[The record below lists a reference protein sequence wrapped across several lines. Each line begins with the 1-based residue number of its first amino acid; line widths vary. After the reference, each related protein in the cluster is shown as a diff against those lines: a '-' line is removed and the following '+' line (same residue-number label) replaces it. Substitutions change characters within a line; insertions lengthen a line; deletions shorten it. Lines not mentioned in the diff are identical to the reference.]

1 MKHFHIN
8 FAALLL
14 ISATAL
20 KMRKKSIFLFL
31 IALMS
36 ISVSAMETLQVRLG
50 KDACAL
56 GDTLSYSL
64 ALTSNEPVS
73 SRIVYVEW
81 LTPEGFVVDRQVR
94 RLENGKVEGSV
105 PVLAKNYSG
114 LYEFRAYTRYMLR
127 GGHYFSKVVPV
138 YELKDGQKCIKQR
151 MLRGEYRTDGRE
163 FSFDPRFRVKPEHDI
178 TIRGML
184 YNPKKPRDMYG
195 NVDVTLS
202 TDGYSGTV
210 KTDSTGQFEF
220 HLGDKKGTFD
230 ATFVYPNGQKDMPS
244 IVLDNTFA
252 PGVRKYTA
260 DEVKLLDG
268 YTILKPKEFLNE
280 NNPGKVYSTKQI
292 LSDLM
297 DMSGGGRYFY
307 FNSLQQKTDLDYS
320 AWNPLFLAIFEEWKF
335 APEPIRYAL
344 ANKPMNSL
352 NLLTD
357 KLDVFDDGARGAM
370 DDYEYLIITTDKS
383 VCKRLNYGDYPPQT
397 RHLNRRELDN
407 GDMLTVT
414 GANHFS
420 GSGPTSVVVVY
431 VPYAKTTPLSE
442 RKKNKVPNIRYAVIQ
457 GLTE

>member
-1 MKHFHIN
+1 MAIP
-8 FAALLL
+8 
-14 ISATAL
+14 
-20 KMRKKSIFLFL
+20 
-31 IALMS
+31 
-36 ISVSAMETLQVRLG
+36 VSGEETLQVRLG
-50 KDACAL
+50 KDACVL

-94 RLENGKVEGSV
+94 RLEKGKVEGSV

-127 GGHYFSKVVPV
+127 GGNYFSKVVPV
-138 YELKDGQKCIKQR
+138 YELKDGKKCIKKR
-151 MLRGEYRTDGRE
+151 MLRGEYRTDERK
-163 FSFDPRFRVKPEHDI
+163 FSFAPRFRVKPEQDI

-202 TDGYSGTV
+202 TDGYSGMV

-252 PGVRKYTA
+252 PNVRKYTA

-292 LSDLM
+292 MSDLM
-297 DMSGGGRYFY
+297 DMSGGGSYFY
-307 FNSLQQKTDLDYS
+307 FGPRKYEGNVGYS
-320 AWNPLFLAIFEEWKF
+320 EWDPLFLAMDEEWRE
-335 APEPIRYAL
+335 APEPTRFAL
-344 ANKPMNSL
+344 ANKPIGSL
-352 NLLTD
+352 NLSTD
-357 KLDVFDDGARGAM
+357 TLNVFDDGSRVAM
-370 DDYEYLIITTDKS
+370 DDYEYLIITTDTA
-383 VCKRLNYGDYPPQT
+383 VCNRLSYGKYPP
-397 RHLNRRELDN
+397 RMRSLNRKQLDN
-407 GDMLTVT
+407 GDMLINT
-414 GANHFS
+414 GLNHVS
-420 GSGPTSVVVVY
+420 GSGPASIVVVY

>member
-1 MKHFHIN
+1 
-8 FAALLL
+8 
-14 ISATAL
+14 
-20 KMRKKSIFLFL
+20 MRKSILLFL

-36 ISVSAMETLQVRLG
+36 IPVSGEEILQVRLG

-94 RLENGKVEGSV
+94 RLENGKVEGMV

-127 GGHYFSKVVPV
+127 GSNYFSKVIPV
-138 YELKDGQKCIKQR
+138 YELMDGKKCIKKR
-151 MLRGEYRTDGRE
+151 MLRGEYRTDERQ
-163 FSFDPRFRVKPEHDI
+163 FSFDPHIRVKPEQDV
-178 TIRGML
+178 TIRGIL

-202 TDGYSGTV
+202 ADGYSGTV
-210 KTDSTGQFEF
+210 TTDSTGQFEF

-230 ATFVYPNGQKDMPS
+230 ATIVYPNGQKDMPS

-252 PGVRKYTA
+252 PDARKYTA
-260 DEVKLLDG
+260 DELKLQDN
-268 YTILKPKEFLNE
+268 YTILKPKRFLNE
-280 NNPGKVYSTKQI
+280 NNPGKTYSTKQI
-292 LSDLM
+292 MSDLM
-297 DMSGGGRYFY
+297 DLSGGGSYFY
-307 FNSLQQKTDLDYS
+307 YKLQRHGANIGYS
-320 AWNPLFLAIFEEWKF
+320 ESDPLFIAMDEEWRQ
-335 APEPIRYAL
+335 APEPIRFAV
-344 ANKPMNSL
+344 ANKPMSSL

-357 KLDVFDDGARGAM
+357 TLNVFDDGPRVTI
-370 DDYEYLIITTDKS
+370 DDYEYLIITTDPA
-383 VCKRLNYGDYPPQT
+383 VCNRLTYGKYPPWM
-397 RHLNRRELDN
+397 RNLNRKNLDN
-407 GDMLTVT
+407 GDKLIVT
-414 GANHFS
+414 GLNHVS
-420 GSGPTSVVVVY
+420 GSGPASTIIVY

>member
-1 MKHFHIN
+1 
-8 FAALLL
+8 
-14 ISATAL
+14 
-20 KMRKKSIFLFL
+20 MRKVLLFFLYLLSI
-31 IALMS
+31 
-36 ISVSAMETLQVRLG
+36 ISSSGEETLQVRLG

-81 LTPEGFVVDRQVR
+81 LTPEGFIVDRQVR
-94 RLENGKVEGSV
+94 RLENGKVEGLV

-127 GGHYFSKVVPV
+127 GGNYFSKVIPV
-138 YELKDGQKCIKQR
+138 YELKDGKKCIKKR

-163 FSFDPRFRVKPEHDI
+163 FCFDPHIRVKPEQDV
-178 TIRGML
+178 TIRGLL

-210 KTDSTGQFEF
+210 TTDSTGQFEF

-244 IVLDNTFA
+244 IVLDNTFF
-252 PGVRKYTA
+252 PSVRKYTA
-260 DEVKLLDG
+260 DELKLLDDF
-268 YTILKPKEFLNE
+268 TILKPKEFLNE
-280 NNPGKVYSTKQI
+280 NNPGKTYSTKQI
-292 LSDLM
+292 MSDLM
-297 DMSGGGRYFY
+297 DMSGGGSYFY
-307 FNSLQQKTDLDYS
+307 YTLQRHSANIGYS
-320 AWNPLFLAIFEEWKF
+320 AWDPLFIAMFEEWKQ
-335 APEPIRYAL
+335 APEPIRFAL
-344 ANKPMNSL
+344 ASKPMSSL

-357 KLDVFDDGARGAM
+357 TLEVFDDGPRLTM
-370 DDYEYLIITTDKS
+370 DDYEYLIITTDQA
-383 VCKRLNYGDYPPQT
+383 VCNRLTYEKYPPLT
-397 RHLNRRELDN
+397 RCLNRTEQEN

-414 GANHFS
+414 GFNHFS
-420 GSGPTSVVVVY
+420 GSGSASTIIIY
-431 VPYAKTTPLSE
+431 VPYSKTTPLSE

>member
-1 MKHFHIN
+1 
-8 FAALLL
+8 
-14 ISATAL
+14 
-20 KMRKKSIFLFL
+20 MRKSIFLFL

-64 ALTSNEPVS
+64 SLTSNEPVS

-163 FSFDPRFRVKPEHDI
+163 FSFDPHIRVKPEQDV
-178 TIRGML
+178 TIRGIL

-202 TDGYSGTV
+202 VGDYSSTV
-210 KTDSTGQFEF
+210 TTDSTGQFEF
-220 HLGDKKGTFD
+220 HLGDRKGVFE
-230 ATFVYPNGQKDMPS
+230 ATLVYSKSQKDMPS
-244 IVLDNTFA
+244 IVLDNTFS

-260 DEVKLLDG
+260 DEVKLLDS
-268 YTILKPKEFLNE
+268 YTILKPKRFLNE
-280 NNPGKVYSTKQI
+280 NNPGKTYSTKQI
-292 LSDLM
+292 MSDLM
-297 DMSGGGRYFY
+297 DLSGGGSYFY
-307 FNSLQQKTDLDYS
+307 YTLRKNDITPGYS
-320 AWNPLFLAIFEEWKF
+320 AWDPLFIAMFEEWKQ
-335 APEPIRYAL
+335 APEPIRYAV
-344 ANKPMNSL
+344 ANKPMSSL

-357 KLDVFDDGARGAM
+357 TLEVFDDGPKVAM
-370 DDYEYLIITTDKS
+370 DDYEYLVITTDTS
-383 VCKRLNYGDYPPQT
+383 VCKRLTYEKYPPST
-397 RHLNRRELDN
+397 RRLNHTEQEN

-414 GANHFS
+414 GFNHFS
-420 GSGPTSVVVVY
+420 GSGPASTIIVY

>member
-1 MKHFHIN
+1 MRKV
-8 FAALLL
+8 LL
-14 ISATAL
+14 ILLYLLPTISA
-20 KMRKKSIFLFL
+20 SGE
-31 IALMS
+31 
-36 ISVSAMETLQVRLG
+36 ETLQVRLG
-50 KDACAL
+50 KEACAL
-56 GDTLSYSL
+56 GDMLSYSL
-64 ALTSNEPVS
+64 SLTSNEPVS

-94 RLENGKVEGSV
+94 RLENGQVEGTV

-127 GGHYFSKVVPV
+127 GGNYFSKVIPV
-138 YELKDGQKCIKQR
+138 YELKDGKKCIKKR

-163 FSFDPRFRVKPEHDI
+163 FSFDPHIMVKPEQDI
-178 TIRGML
+178 TIRGIL

-210 KTDSTGQFEF
+210 TTDSTGQFEF
-220 HLGDKKGTFD
+220 HLGDRKGVFE
-230 ATFVYPNGQKDMPS
+230 ATLVYPNGQKDMPS
-244 IVLDNTFA
+244 IVLDNTFS
-252 PGVRKYTA
+252 PSVRKYTA

-292 LSDLM
+292 MSDLM

-307 FNSLQQKTDLDYS
+307 FNSLQKKTDLDYS
-320 AWNPLFLAIFEEWKF
+320 VWVPLFLAIFEKWKF
-335 APEPIRYAL
+335 APEPIRYAV
-344 ANKPMNSL
+344 ANKSMGSL

-357 KLDVFDDGARGAM
+357 TLDVFDDGARGIM

-407 GDMLTVT
+407 GDILTVT

-420 GSGPTSVVVVY
+420 GSGPASTIVVY
-431 VPYAKTTPLSE
+431 VPYDKSTPLSE

>member
-1 MKHFHIN
+1 
-8 FAALLL
+8 
-14 ISATAL
+14 
-20 KMRKKSIFLFL
+20 MRKSIFLFL

-64 ALTSNEPVS
+64 SLTSNEPVS

-163 FSFDPRFRVKPEHDI
+163 FSFDPHIRVKPEQDV
-178 TIRGML
+178 TIRGIL

-202 TDGYSGTV
+202 VGDYSSTV
-210 KTDSTGQFEF
+210 TTDSTGQFEF
-220 HLGDKKGTFD
+220 HLGDRKGVFE
-230 ATFVYPNGQKDMPS
+230 ATLVYSKGQKDMPS
-244 IVLDNTFA
+244 IVLDNTFS

-268 YTILKPKEFLNE
+268 YTILKPKGFLNE
-280 NNPGKVYSTKQI
+280 NNPGKTYSTKQI
-292 LSDLM
+292 MSDLM
-297 DMSGGGRYFY
+297 DLSGGGSYFY
-307 FNSLQQKTDLDYS
+307 YTLQRYSANIGYS
-320 AWNPLFLAIFEEWKF
+320 AWDPLFIAMFEEWKQ
-335 APEPIRYAL
+335 APEPIRYAV
-344 ANKPMNSL
+344 ASKPMSSL

-357 KLDVFDDGARGAM
+357 TLDVFDDGARLTM
-370 DDYEYLIITTDKS
+370 DNYEYLIITTDVA
-383 VCKRLNYGDYPPQT
+383 VCNRLTYRKYPPRM
-397 RHLNRRELDN
+397 RHLNRTELDN
-407 GDMLTVT
+407 GDMLIVT
-414 GANHFS
+414 GANYVS
-420 GSGPTSVVVVY
+420 GSGPASTIVVY
-431 VPYAKTTPLSE
+431 VPYDKTTPLSE
-442 RKKNKVPNIRYAVIQ
+442 RKKNKAPNIRYAVIQ

>member
-1 MKHFHIN
+1 MAIPV
-8 FAALLL
+8 
-14 ISATAL
+14 
-20 KMRKKSIFLFL
+20 RGE
-31 IALMS
+31 
-36 ISVSAMETLQVRLG
+36 ETLQVRLG
-50 KDACAL
+50 KDACVL

-64 ALTSNEPVS
+64 TLTSNEPVS

-127 GGHYFSKVVPV
+127 GGNYFSKVIPV
-138 YELKDGQKCIKQR
+138 YELKDGKKCIKKR
-151 MLRGEYRTDGRE
+151 MLRGEYRTDE
-163 FSFDPRFRVKPEHDI
+163 QQFSFDPRFRVKPEQDI

-220 HLGDKKGTFD
+220 HLGDRKGTFE
-230 ATFVYPNGQKDMPS
+230 ATFVYPNSQKDMPS

-252 PGVRKYTA
+252 PDARKYKA

-292 LSDLM
+292 MSDLM

-320 AWNPLFLAIFEEWKF
+320 AWDPLSLAIFEEWKF
-335 APEPIRYAL
+335 APEPIRYAV

-357 KLDVFDDGARGAM
+357 TLDVFDDGPRLTM
-370 DDYEYLIITTDKS
+370 DNYEYLIVTTDPV
-383 VCKRLNYGDYPPQT
+383 VCNRLSYGKYPPRM
-397 RHLNRRELDN
+397 RHLNRTELDN
-407 GDMLTVT
+407 GDMLIVT
-414 GANHFS
+414 GANYIS
-420 GSGPTSVVVVY
+420 GSGPASTIVVY

>member
-1 MKHFHIN
+1 
-8 FAALLL
+8 
-14 ISATAL
+14 
-20 KMRKKSIFLFL
+20 MRKSILLFL
-31 IALMS
+31 IALMT
-36 ISVSAMETLQVRLG
+36 IPVSGEETLQVRLG

-81 LTPEGFVVDRQVR
+81 LTPEGFIVDRQVR
-94 RLENGKVEGSV
+94 RLENGKVEGLV

-127 GGHYFSKVVPV
+127 GGNYFSKVIPV
-138 YELKDGQKCIKQR
+138 YELKDGKKCIKKR
-151 MLRGEYRTDGRE
+151 MLRGEYRTDERQ
-163 FSFDPRFRVKPEHDI
+163 FCFDPHIRVKPEQDV
-178 TIRGML
+178 TIRGLL

-210 KTDSTGQFEF
+210 TTDSTGQFEF

-244 IVLDNTFA
+244 IVLDNMFS
-252 PGVRKYTA
+252 PSVRKYTA

-268 YTILKPKEFLNE
+268 FTILKPKEFLNE
-280 NNPGKVYSTKQI
+280 NNPGKKYSTKQI
-292 LSDLM
+292 MSDLM
-297 DMSGGGRYFY
+297 DMSGGGSYFY
-307 FNSLQQKTDLDYS
+307 YTLRKNDFVPGYS
-320 AWNPLFLAIFEEWKF
+320 EFAPLSIAIFEEWRF
-335 APEPIRYAL
+335 APEPIRYAV
-344 ANKPMNSL
+344 ANKPMSSL

-357 KLDVFDDGARGAM
+357 TLDVFDDGSRVIM
-370 DDYEYLIITTDKS
+370 DDYEYLLITTDKS
-383 VCKRLNYGDYPPQT
+383 VCKRLNYRNFPPQT
-397 RHLNRRELDN
+397 RHLNRKELSN
-407 GDMLTVT
+407 GDVRTYL

-431 VPYAKTTPLSE
+431 VPYAKTTPLSG